1 MPSAPH
7 PQGRRAEPPGPPAH
21 PRQRESGTFRDCDL
35 GFLHLDIKH
44 LPKLQAADGERR
56 KRVLCVALDRASR
69 WVHLAVLDDEL
80 TASAIAFLT
89 EAIAAA
95 PFQVTHVLTDRGS
108 CFTAEAFEAAC
119 REIKVQHRKTK
130 PYTPQTNGMVERF
143 NGRVEREVLG
153 ITVHSHADLETL
165 LQGFNQAY
173 NKRRQRVL
181 QGASPEQV
189 VQQRLALRPEL
200 VNTRFRPP
208 DPGALP
214 KALQVVAAAREVSQ
228 PDN

>member
-1 MPSAPH
+1 MGGLLGS
-7 PQGRRAEPPGPPAH
+7 RRIGPDGCLRNHRAVTRNLGEPKV
-21 PRQRESGTFRDCDL
+21 R
-35 GFLHLDIKH
+35 
-44 LPKLQAADGERR
+44 
-56 KRVLCVALDRASR
+56 SR
-69 WVHLAVLDDEL
+69 L
-80 TASAIAFLT
+80 T
-89 EAIAAA
+89 
-95 PFQVTHVLTDRGS
+95 
-108 CFTAEAFEAAC
+108 
-119 REIKVQHRKTK
+119 TK

-214 KALQVVAAAREVSQ
+214 KALHVVAAAREVSQ